1 MAKRF
6 HEAYGVEAME
16 QGWDNPESMLNKY
29 YYRAAV
35 AFIGGFLLLISI
47 HLLLSYPDQR
57 ASITTSTASKTQS

>member
-6 HEAYGVEAME
+6 HEAYGDEATE
-16 QGWDNPESMLNKY
+16 RGWDDPESMLNKY

-47 HLLLSYPDQR
+47 HVLLS
-57 ASITTSTASKTQS
+57 